1 MELLAPAGSMEAL
14 RAAVCNGADAVYL
27 GADTFNARMNARN
40 FSAADLQEAVV
51 YCHVRGVKVH
61 LTLNTLVLDREM
73 PRAAELI
80 RMAASCGV
88 DAFIVQDLGMVSLC
102 RQLAPD
108 VPIHAS
114 TQMSIHSLE
123 GVLEAAALGC
133 SRVVLAREL
142 PAEEIAHICK
152 KSPVEIE
159 VFVHGALCMCYS
171 GQCYLSSVIG
181 RRSGNRGQCAQPCR
195 LPYGY
200 GRFESTRYPLSLKDN
215 CLAGELDELRR
226 MGVASIKIE
235 GRMKR
240 PEYVAIVTR
249 AYRTVL
255 NGGKLTQA
263 DLQELETAFSRQ
275 GFTDGYFKG
284 QTGSD
289 MFGRRQESEDTADL
303 FASARATYEQGETQR
318 IGVRFYAMI
327 HRGQP
332 ARLAVEDPDGNLCR
346 TYGPVPEQAVYR
358 SLTAQDL
365 EQQLKKTGGT
375 PYLCTSVRSSLDPDL
390 MLPASAINAMRR
402 DAIAELTAKRGRAEK
417 PHLNAYDEPPRYDGI
432 SGEPQLTVAV
442 RTADQI
448 TSRMLSMKPTVLYVP
463 LSELVEHPELR
474 QRVGVETQLAAILP
488 RVIWS
493 GELVPIAR
501 QLRTVYDMGVRQVL
515 AGNLGQLHIARAAGF
530 AVRGDFGL
538 NIVNSRAMRYLREQ
552 GLDSQLLSFELTLPQ
567 IRDISKAVPA
577 EVLIYGRLPLMLME
591 NCVIKNRTGTCTC
604 QTGTVRLV
612 DRVGEE
618 FPIVKDPG
626 TCRNVL
632 LNGKKLYLLDKKD
645 AFRGMGL
652 WALRLQFTTEISPQ
666 AGTDEAYRPAVYR
679 PCGRC
684 GRDDGQVASCP
695 AGGHARQPSESADH
709 RRRRIC
715 GRYRHCCRYHRG
727 HRRPRTGKTP
737 LGAGSTGHAPP
748 ALRQDARGRD
758 RSVRMQRPSHRIR
771 SRRDEGN
778 IPHAL

>member
-80 RMAASCGV
+80 RLAASCGV
-88 DAFIVQDLGMVSLC
+88 DAFIVQDLGVVSLC

-114 TQMSIHSLE
+114 TQMSIHSLD
-123 GVLEAAALGC
+123 GVMEAAALGC

-255 NGGKLTQA
+255 NGGKLMPS

-275 GFTDGYFKG
+275 GFTDGYFRG

-289 MFGRRQESEDTADL
+289 MFGRRQEGEDTADL
-303 FASARATYEQGETQR
+303 FASARATYEQGEPQR

-327 HRGQP
+327 RRGEP
-332 ARLAVEDPDGNLCR
+332 AQLAVEDPDGNLCR
-346 TYGPVPEQAVYR
+346 TRGPVPEQAVYR
-358 SLTAQDL
+358 SLTPQDL

-375 PYLCTSVRSSLDPDL
+375 PYLCTAVRSSLDPDL

-402 DAIAELTAKRGRAEK
+402 DVIAELTAKRGRAA
-417 PHLNAYDEPPRYDGI
+417 PAHLNAYDEPPRYDGI
-432 SGEPQLTVAV
+432 AGEPQLTIAV
-442 RTADQI
+442 RTAGQI

-463 LSELVEHPELR
+463 LSELAEHPDLP
-474 QRVGVETQLAAILP
+474 QRVSVETQLAAILP

-493 GELVPIAR
+493 GELAPVAR
-501 QLRTVYDMGVRQVL
+501 QLRTVYEMGVRQVL

-577 EVLIYGRLPLMLME
+577 ELLIYGRLPLMLME
-591 NCVIKNRTGTCTC
+591 NCVMKNRTGICAC

-645 AFRGMGL
+645 ALRGMGL
-652 WALRLQFTTEISPQ
+652 WALRLQFTTENPGEIDKVLMDYQ
-666 AGTDEAYRPAVYR
+666 GRAVF
-679 PCGRC
+679 
-684 GRDDGQVASCP
+684 D
-695 AGGHARQPSESADH
+695 
-709 RRRRIC
+709 
-715 GRYRHCCRYHRG
+715 
-727 HRRPRTGKTP
+727 
-737 LGAGSTGHAPP
+737 AGSYT
-748 ALRQDARGRD
+748 RGLY
-758 RSVRMQRPSHRIR
+758 
-771 SRRDEGN
+771 SRGVE
-778 IPHAL
+778 

>member
-402 DAIAELTAKRGRAEK
+402 DVIAELTAKRGRAEK

-488 RVIWS
+488 RD
-493 GELVPIAR
+493 GNEFAAPDHAR

-567 IRDISKAVPA
+567 IRDVSKAVPA

-652 WALRLQFTTEISPQ
+652 WALRLQFTTEN
-666 AGTDEAYRPAVYR
+666 
-679 PCGRC
+679 
-684 GRDDGQVASCP
+684 
-695 AGGHARQPSESADH
+695 PSEIDKVLMDYQ
-709 RRRRIC
+709 
-715 GRYRHCCRYHRG
+715 GRAVFD
-727 HRRPRTGKTP
+727 
-737 LGAGSTGHAPP
+737 AGSYT
-748 ALRQDARGRD
+748 RGLY
-758 RSVRMQRPSHRIR
+758 
-771 SRRDEGN
+771 SRGVE
-778 IPHAL
+778 

>member
-27 GADTFNARMNARN
+27 GADTFNARINARN

-80 RMAASCGV
+80 RLAASCGV
-88 DAFIVQDLGMVSLC
+88 DAFIVQDLGVVSLC

-123 GVLEAAALGC
+123 GVMEAAALGC

-152 KSPVEIE
+152 RSPVEIE

-255 NGGKLTQA
+255 NGGKLMPS

-275 GFTDGYFKG
+275 GFTDGYFRG

-289 MFGRRQESEDTADL
+289 MFGRRQEGEDTADL
-303 FASARATYEQGETQR
+303 FASARATYEQGEPQC

-327 HRGQP
+327 RRGEP
-332 ARLAVEDPDGNLCR
+332 AQLAVEDPDGNLCR
-346 TYGPVPEQAVYR
+346 TRGPVPEQAVYR
-358 SLTAQDL
+358 SLTPQDL

-375 PYLCTSVRSSLDPDL
+375 PYLCTAVRSSLDPDL

-402 DAIAELTAKRGRAEK
+402 DVIAELTAKRGRAA
-417 PHLNAYDEPPRYDGI
+417 PAHLNAYDEPPRYDGI
-432 SGEPQLTVAV
+432 AGEPQLTIAV
-442 RTADQI
+442 RTAGQI

-463 LSELVEHPELR
+463 LSELAEHPDLP
-474 QRVGVETQLAAILP
+474 QRVSVETQLAAILP

-493 GELVPIAR
+493 GELAPVAR
-501 QLRTVYDMGVRQVL
+501 QLRTVYEMGVRQVL

-577 EVLIYGRLPLMLME
+577 ELLIYGRLPLMLME
-591 NCVIKNRTGTCTC
+591 NCVMKNRTGICAC

-645 AFRGMGL
+645 ALRGMGL
-652 WALRLQFTTEISPQ
+652 WALRLQFTTENPGEIDKVLMDYQ
-666 AGTDEAYRPAVYR
+666 GRAVF
-679 PCGRC
+679 
-684 GRDDGQVASCP
+684 D
-695 AGGHARQPSESADH
+695 
-709 RRRRIC
+709 
-715 GRYRHCCRYHRG
+715 
-727 HRRPRTGKTP
+727 
-737 LGAGSTGHAPP
+737 AGSYT
-748 ALRQDARGRD
+748 RGLY
-758 RSVRMQRPSHRIR
+758 
-771 SRRDEGN
+771 SRGVE
-778 IPHAL
+778 

>member
-80 RMAASCGV
+80 RLAASCGV
-88 DAFIVQDLGMVSLC
+88 DAFIVQDLGVVSLC

-255 NGGKLTQA
+255 NGGKLMPS

-275 GFTDGYFKG
+275 GFTDGYFRG

-289 MFGRRQESEDTADL
+289 MFGRRQEGEDTADL
-303 FASARATYEQGETQR
+303 FASARATYEQGEPQR

-327 HRGQP
+327 RRGEP
-332 ARLAVEDPDGNLCR
+332 AQLAVEDPDGNLCR
-346 TYGPVPEQAVYR
+346 TRGPVPEQAVYR
-358 SLTAQDL
+358 SLTPQDL

-375 PYLCTSVRSSLDPDL
+375 PYLCTAVRSSLDPDL

-402 DAIAELTAKRGRAEK
+402 DVIAELTAKRGRAA
-417 PHLNAYDEPPRYDGI
+417 PARLNAYDEPPRYDGI
-432 SGEPQLTVAV
+432 AGEPQLTIAV
-442 RTADQI
+442 RTAGQI

-463 LSELVEHPELR
+463 LSELAEHPDLP
-474 QRVGVETQLAAILP
+474 QRVSVETQLAAILP

-493 GELVPIAR
+493 GELAPVAR
-501 QLRTVYDMGVRQVL
+501 QLCTVYEMGVRQVL

-577 EVLIYGRLPLMLME
+577 ELLIYGRLPLMLME
-591 NCVIKNRTGTCTC
+591 NCVMKNRTGICAC

-645 AFRGMGL
+645 ALRGMGL
-652 WALRLQFTTEISPQ
+652 WALRLQFTTENPGEIDKVLMDYQ
-666 AGTDEAYRPAVYR
+666 GRAVF
-679 PCGRC
+679 
-684 GRDDGQVASCP
+684 D
-695 AGGHARQPSESADH
+695 
-709 RRRRIC
+709 
-715 GRYRHCCRYHRG
+715 
-727 HRRPRTGKTP
+727 
-737 LGAGSTGHAPP
+737 AGSYT
-748 ALRQDARGRD
+748 RGLY
-758 RSVRMQRPSHRIR
+758 
-771 SRRDEGN
+771 SRGVE
-778 IPHAL
+778 

>member
-80 RMAASCGV
+80 RLAASCGV
-88 DAFIVQDLGMVSLC
+88 DAFIVQDLGVVSLC

-255 NGGKLTQA
+255 NGGKLMPS
-263 DLQELETAFSRQ
+263 DLQELETSFSRQ
-275 GFTDGYFKG
+275 GFTDGYFRG

-289 MFGRRQESEDTADL
+289 MFGRRQEGEDTADL
-303 FASARATYEQGETQR
+303 FASARATYEQGEPQR

-327 HRGQP
+327 RRGEP
-332 ARLAVEDPDGNLCR
+332 AQLAVEDPDGNLCR
-346 TYGPVPEQAVYR
+346 TRGPVPEQAVYR
-358 SLTAQDL
+358 SLTPQDL

-375 PYLCTSVRSSLDPDL
+375 PYLCTAVRSSLDPDL

-402 DAIAELTAKRGRAEK
+402 DVIAELTAKRGRAA
-417 PHLNAYDEPPRYDGI
+417 PARLNAYDEPPRYDGI
-432 SGEPQLTVAV
+432 AGEPQLTIAV
-442 RTADQI
+442 RTAGQI

-463 LSELVEHPELR
+463 LSELAEHPDLP
-474 QRVGVETQLAAILP
+474 QRVSVETQLAAILP

-493 GELVPIAR
+493 GELAPVAR
-501 QLRTVYDMGVRQVL
+501 QLRTVYEMGVRQVL

-577 EVLIYGRLPLMLME
+577 ELLIYGRLPLMLME
-591 NCVIKNRTGTCTC
+591 NCVMKNRTGICAC

-645 AFRGMGL
+645 ALRGMGL
-652 WALRLQFTTEISPQ
+652 WALRLQFTTENPGEIDKVLMDYQ
-666 AGTDEAYRPAVYR
+666 GRAVF
-679 PCGRC
+679 
-684 GRDDGQVASCP
+684 D
-695 AGGHARQPSESADH
+695 
-709 RRRRIC
+709 
-715 GRYRHCCRYHRG
+715 
-727 HRRPRTGKTP
+727 
-737 LGAGSTGHAPP
+737 AGSYT
-748 ALRQDARGRD
+748 RGLY
-758 RSVRMQRPSHRIR
+758 
-771 SRRDEGN
+771 SRGVE
-778 IPHAL
+778 

>member
-40 FSAADLQEAVV
+40 FSAADLQVAIV

-80 RMAASCGV
+80 RLAASCGV
-88 DAFIVQDLGMVSLC
+88 DAFIVQDLGVVSLC

-123 GVLEAAALGC
+123 GVMEAAALGC

-255 NGGKLTQA
+255 NGGKLMPS

-275 GFTDGYFKG
+275 GFTDGYFRG

-289 MFGRRQESEDTADL
+289 MFGRRQEGEDTADL
-303 FASARATYEQGETQR
+303 FASARATYEQGEPQR

-327 HRGQP
+327 RRGEP
-332 ARLAVEDPDGNLCR
+332 AQLAVEDPDGNLCR
-346 TYGPVPEQAVYR
+346 TRGPVPEQAVYR
-358 SLTAQDL
+358 SLTPQDL

-375 PYLCTSVRSSLDPDL
+375 PYLCTAVRSSLDPDL

-402 DAIAELTAKRGRAEK
+402 DVIAELTAKRGRAA
-417 PHLNAYDEPPRYDGI
+417 PARLNAYDEPPRYDGI
-432 SGEPQLTVAV
+432 AGEPQLTIAV
-442 RTADQI
+442 RTAGQI

-463 LSELVEHPELR
+463 LSELAEHPDLR
-474 QRVGVETQLAAILP
+474 QRVSVETQLAAILP

-493 GELVPIAR
+493 GELAPVAR
-501 QLRTVYDMGVRQVL
+501 QLRTVYEMGVRQVL

-577 EVLIYGRLPLMLME
+577 ELLIYGRLPLMLME
-591 NCVIKNRTGTCTC
+591 NCVMKNRTGICAC

-645 AFRGMGL
+645 ALRGMGL
-652 WALRLQFTTEISPQ
+652 WALRLQFTTENPGEIDKVLMDYQ
-666 AGTDEAYRPAVYR
+666 GRAVF
-679 PCGRC
+679 
-684 GRDDGQVASCP
+684 D
-695 AGGHARQPSESADH
+695 
-709 RRRRIC
+709 
-715 GRYRHCCRYHRG
+715 
-727 HRRPRTGKTP
+727 
-737 LGAGSTGHAPP
+737 AGSYT
-748 ALRQDARGRD
+748 RGLY
-758 RSVRMQRPSHRIR
+758 
-771 SRRDEGN
+771 SRGVE
-778 IPHAL
+778 

>member
-80 RMAASCGV
+80 RLAASCGV
-88 DAFIVQDLGMVSLC
+88 DAFIVQDLGVVSLC

-123 GVLEAAALGC
+123 GVMEAAALGC

-215 CLAGELDELRR
+215 CLVGELDELRR

-255 NGGKLTQA
+255 NGGKLTPS

-275 GFTDGYFKG
+275 GFTDGYFRG

-289 MFGRRQESEDTADL
+289 MFGRRQEGEDTADL
-303 FASARATYEQGETQR
+303 FASARATYEQGEPQR

-327 HRGQP
+327 RRGEP
-332 ARLAVEDPDGNLCR
+332 AQLAVEDPDGNLCR
-346 TYGPVPEQAVYR
+346 TRGPVPEQAVYR
-358 SLTAQDL
+358 SLTPQDL

-375 PYLCTSVRSSLDPDL
+375 PYLCTAVRSSLDPDL

-402 DAIAELTAKRGRAEK
+402 DVIAELTAKRGRAA
-417 PHLNAYDEPPRYDGI
+417 PARLNAYDEPPRYDGI
-432 SGEPQLTVAV
+432 AGEPQLTIAV
-442 RTADQI
+442 RTAGQI

-463 LSELVEHPELR
+463 LSELAEHPDLP

-493 GELVPIAR
+493 GELAPVAR
-501 QLRTVYDMGVRQVL
+501 QLRTVYEMGVRQVL

-577 EVLIYGRLPLMLME
+577 ELLIYGRLPLMLME
-591 NCVIKNRTGTCTC
+591 NCVMKNRTGICAC

-645 AFRGMGL
+645 ALRGMGL
-652 WALRLQFTTEISPQ
+652 WALRLQFTTENPGEIDKVLMDYQ
-666 AGTDEAYRPAVYR
+666 GRAVF
-679 PCGRC
+679 
-684 GRDDGQVASCP
+684 D
-695 AGGHARQPSESADH
+695 
-709 RRRRIC
+709 
-715 GRYRHCCRYHRG
+715 
-727 HRRPRTGKTP
+727 
-737 LGAGSTGHAPP
+737 AGSYT
-748 ALRQDARGRD
+748 RGLY
-758 RSVRMQRPSHRIR
+758 
-771 SRRDEGN
+771 SRGVE
-778 IPHAL
+778 

>member
-80 RMAASCGV
+80 RLAASCGV
-88 DAFIVQDLGMVSLC
+88 DAFIVQDLGVVSLC

-255 NGGKLTQA
+255 NGGKLMPS

-275 GFTDGYFKG
+275 GFTDGYFRG

-289 MFGRRQESEDTADL
+289 MFGRRQEGEDTADL
-303 FASARATYEQGETQR
+303 FASARATYEQGEPQR

-327 HRGQP
+327 RRGEP
-332 ARLAVEDPDGNLCR
+332 AQLAVEDPDGNLCR
-346 TYGPVPEQAVYR
+346 TRGPVPEQAVYR
-358 SLTAQDL
+358 SLTPQDL

-375 PYLCTSVRSSLDPDL
+375 PYLCTAVRSSLDPDL

-402 DAIAELTAKRGRAEK
+402 DVIAELTAKRGRAA
-417 PHLNAYDEPPRYDGI
+417 PAHLNAYDEPPRYDGI
-432 SGEPQLTVAV
+432 AGEPQLTIAV
-442 RTADQI
+442 RTAGQI

-463 LSELVEHPELR
+463 LSELAEHPDLP
-474 QRVGVETQLAAILP
+474 QRVSVETQLAAILP

-493 GELVPIAR
+493 GELAPVAR
-501 QLRTVYDMGVRQVL
+501 QLRTVYEMGVRQVL

-577 EVLIYGRLPLMLME
+577 ELLIYGRLPLMLME
-591 NCVIKNRTGTCTC
+591 NCVMKNRTGICAC

-645 AFRGMGL
+645 ALRGMGL
-652 WALRLQFTTEISPQ
+652 WALRLQFTTENPGEIDKVLMDYQ
-666 AGTDEAYRPAVYR
+666 GRAVF
-679 PCGRC
+679 
-684 GRDDGQVASCP
+684 D
-695 AGGHARQPSESADH
+695 
-709 RRRRIC
+709 
-715 GRYRHCCRYHRG
+715 
-727 HRRPRTGKTP
+727 
-737 LGAGSTGHAPP
+737 AGSYT
-748 ALRQDARGRD
+748 RGLY
-758 RSVRMQRPSHRIR
+758 
-771 SRRDEGN
+771 SRGVE
-778 IPHAL
+778 

>member
-27 GADTFNARMNARN
+27 GADTFNARINARN

-80 RMAASCGV
+80 RLAASCGV
-88 DAFIVQDLGMVSLC
+88 DAFIVQDLGVVSLC

-123 GVLEAAALGC
+123 GVMEAAALGC

-255 NGGKLTQA
+255 NGGKLMPS

-275 GFTDGYFKG
+275 GFTDGYFRG

-289 MFGRRQESEDTADL
+289 MFGRRQEGEDTADL
-303 FASARATYEQGETQR
+303 FASARATYEQGEPQR

-327 HRGQP
+327 RRGEP
-332 ARLAVEDPDGNLCR
+332 AQLAVEDPDGNLCR
-346 TYGPVPEQAVYR
+346 TRGPVPEQAVYR
-358 SLTAQDL
+358 SLTPQDL

-375 PYLCTSVRSSLDPDL
+375 PYLCTAVRSSLDPDL

-402 DAIAELTAKRGRAEK
+402 DVIAELTAKRGRAA
-417 PHLNAYDEPPRYDGI
+417 PARLNAYDEPPRYDGI
-432 SGEPQLTVAV
+432 AGEPQLTIAV
-442 RTADQI
+442 RTAGQI

-463 LSELVEHPELR
+463 LSELVEHPDLP

-501 QLRTVYDMGVRQVL
+501 QLRTVYEMGVRQVL

-577 EVLIYGRLPLMLME
+577 ELLIYGRLPLMLME
-591 NCVIKNRTGTCTC
+591 NCVMKNRTGICAC

-645 AFRGMGL
+645 ALRGMGL
-652 WALRLQFTTEISPQ
+652 WALRLQFTTENPGEIDKVLMDYQ
-666 AGTDEAYRPAVYR
+666 GRAVF
-679 PCGRC
+679 
-684 GRDDGQVASCP
+684 D
-695 AGGHARQPSESADH
+695 
-709 RRRRIC
+709 
-715 GRYRHCCRYHRG
+715 
-727 HRRPRTGKTP
+727 
-737 LGAGSTGHAPP
+737 AGSYT
-748 ALRQDARGRD
+748 RGLY
-758 RSVRMQRPSHRIR
+758 
-771 SRRDEGN
+771 SRGVE
-778 IPHAL
+778 

>member
-1 MELLAPAGSMEAL
+1 MYVDIYAVVQIWIDKRKIIMELLAPAGSMEAL

-27 GADTFNARMNARN
+27 GADTFNARINARN

-80 RMAASCGV
+80 RLAASCGV
-88 DAFIVQDLGMVSLC
+88 DAFIVQDLGVVSLC

-123 GVLEAAALGC
+123 GVMEAAALGC

-152 KSPVEIE
+152 RSPVEIE

-255 NGGKLTQA
+255 NGGKLMPS

-275 GFTDGYFKG
+275 GFTDGYFRG

-289 MFGRRQESEDTADL
+289 MFGRRQEGEDTADL
-303 FASARATYEQGETQR
+303 FASARATYEQGEPQR

-327 HRGQP
+327 RRGEP
-332 ARLAVEDPDGNLCR
+332 AQLAVEDPDGNLCR
-346 TYGPVPEQAVYR
+346 TRGPVPEQAVYR
-358 SLTAQDL
+358 SLTPQDL

-375 PYLCTSVRSSLDPDL
+375 PYLCTAVRSSLDPDL

-402 DAIAELTAKRGRAEK
+402 DVIAELTAKRGRAA
-417 PHLNAYDEPPRYDGI
+417 PARLNAYDEPPRYDGI
-432 SGEPQLTVAV
+432 AGEPQLTIAV
-442 RTADQI
+442 RTAGQI

-463 LSELVEHPELR
+463 LSELAEHPDLP
-474 QRVGVETQLAAILP
+474 QRVSVETQLAAILP

-493 GELVPIAR
+493 GELAPVAR
-501 QLRTVYDMGVRQVL
+501 QLRTVYEMGVRQVL

-577 EVLIYGRLPLMLME
+577 ELLIYGRLPLMLME
-591 NCVIKNRTGTCTC
+591 NCVMKNRTGICAC

-618 FPIVKDPG
+618 FPVVKDPG

-645 AFRGMGL
+645 ALRGMGL
-652 WALRLQFTTEISPQ
+652 WALRLQFTTENPGEIDKVLMDYQ
-666 AGTDEAYRPAVYR
+666 GRAVF
-679 PCGRC
+679 
-684 GRDDGQVASCP
+684 D
-695 AGGHARQPSESADH
+695 
-709 RRRRIC
+709 
-715 GRYRHCCRYHRG
+715 
-727 HRRPRTGKTP
+727 
-737 LGAGSTGHAPP
+737 AGSYT
-748 ALRQDARGRD
+748 RGLY
-758 RSVRMQRPSHRIR
+758 
-771 SRRDEGN
+771 SRGVE
-778 IPHAL
+778 

>member
-1 MELLAPAGSMEAL
+1 MLELLSPAGSMEAL

-27 GADTFNARMNARN
+27 GADVFNARSGARN
-40 FSAADLQEAVV
+40 FTPEELPEAVR
-51 YCHVRGVKVH
+51 YCHVRGVQVH
-61 LTLNTLVLDREM
+61 LTLNTLVTDREM
-73 PRAAELI
+73 QKLAGLIASAARA
-80 RMAASCGV
+80 GV
-88 DAFIVQDLGMVSLC
+88 DAFIVQDLGVVSLC

-123 GVLEAAALGC
+123 GVMEAAALGC

-255 NGGKLTQA
+255 NGGKLMPS

-275 GFTDGYFKG
+275 GFTDGYFRG

-289 MFGRRQESEDTADL
+289 MFGRRQEGEDTADL
-303 FASARATYEQGETQR
+303 FASARATYEQGEPQR

-327 HRGQP
+327 RRGEP
-332 ARLAVEDPDGNLCR
+332 AQLAVEDPDGNLCR
-346 TYGPVPEQAVYR
+346 TCGPVPEQAVYR
-358 SLTAQDL
+358 SLTPQDL

-375 PYLCTSVRSSLDPDL
+375 PYLCTAVRSSLDPDL

-402 DAIAELTAKRGRAEK
+402 DVIAELTAKRGRAA
-417 PHLNAYDEPPRYDGI
+417 PARLNAYDEPPRYDGI
-432 SGEPQLTVAV
+432 AGEPQLTIAV
-442 RTADQI
+442 RTAGQI

-463 LSELVEHPELR
+463 LSELAEHPDLP
-474 QRVGVETQLAAILP
+474 QRVSVETQLAAILP

-493 GELVPIAR
+493 GELAPVAR
-501 QLRTVYDMGVRQVL
+501 QLRTVYEMGVRQVL

-577 EVLIYGRLPLMLME
+577 ELLIYGRLPLMLME
-591 NCVIKNRTGTCTC
+591 NCVMKNRTGICAC

-645 AFRGMGL
+645 ALRGMGL
-652 WALRLQFTTEISPQ
+652 WALRLQFTTENPGEIDKVLMDYQ
-666 AGTDEAYRPAVYR
+666 GRAVF
-679 PCGRC
+679 
-684 GRDDGQVASCP
+684 D
-695 AGGHARQPSESADH
+695 
-709 RRRRIC
+709 
-715 GRYRHCCRYHRG
+715 
-727 HRRPRTGKTP
+727 
-737 LGAGSTGHAPP
+737 AGSYT
-748 ALRQDARGRD
+748 RGLY
-758 RSVRMQRPSHRIR
+758 
-771 SRRDEGN
+771 SRGVE
-778 IPHAL
+778 

>member
-27 GADTFNARMNARN
+27 GADTFNARINARN

-80 RMAASCGV
+80 RLAASCGV

-255 NGGKLTQA
+255 NGGRLMPS

-275 GFTDGYFKG
+275 GFTDGYFRG

-289 MFGRRQESEDTADL
+289 MFGRRQEGEDTADL
-303 FASARATYEQGETQR
+303 FASARATYEQGEPQR

-327 HRGQP
+327 RRGEP
-332 ARLAVEDPDGNLCR
+332 AQLAVEDPDGNLCR
-346 TYGPVPEQAVYR
+346 TRGPVPEQAVYR
-358 SLTAQDL
+358 SLTPQDL

-375 PYLCTSVRSSLDPDL
+375 PYLCTAVRSSLDPDL

-402 DAIAELTAKRGRAEK
+402 DVIAELTAKRGRAA
-417 PHLNAYDEPPRYDGI
+417 PARLNAYDEPPRYDGI
-432 SGEPQLTVAV
+432 AGEPQLTIAV
-442 RTADQI
+442 RTAGQI

-463 LSELVEHPELR
+463 LSELAEHPDLP
-474 QRVGVETQLAAILP
+474 QRVSVETQLAAILP

-493 GELVPIAR
+493 GELAPIAR
-501 QLRTVYDMGVRQVL
+501 QLRTVYEMGVRQVL

-577 EVLIYGRLPLMLME
+577 ELLIYGRLPLMLME
-591 NCVIKNRTGTCTC
+591 NCVMKNRTGICAC

-645 AFRGMGL
+645 ALRGMGL
-652 WALRLQFTTEISPQ
+652 WALRLQFTTENPGEIDKVLMDYQ
-666 AGTDEAYRPAVYR
+666 GRAVF
-679 PCGRC
+679 
-684 GRDDGQVASCP
+684 D
-695 AGGHARQPSESADH
+695 
-709 RRRRIC
+709 
-715 GRYRHCCRYHRG
+715 
-727 HRRPRTGKTP
+727 
-737 LGAGSTGHAPP
+737 AGSYT
-748 ALRQDARGRD
+748 RGLY
-758 RSVRMQRPSHRIR
+758 
-771 SRRDEGN
+771 SRGVE
-778 IPHAL
+778 

>member
-240 PEYVAIVTR
+240 PEYVAIATR

-402 DAIAELTAKRGRAEK
+402 DVIAELTAKRGRAEK

-652 WALRLQFTTEISPQ
+652 WALRLQFTTEN
-666 AGTDEAYRPAVYR
+666 
-679 PCGRC
+679 
-684 GRDDGQVASCP
+684 
-695 AGGHARQPSESADH
+695 PSEIDKVLMDYQ
-709 RRRRIC
+709 
-715 GRYRHCCRYHRG
+715 GRAVFD
-727 HRRPRTGKTP
+727 
-737 LGAGSTGHAPP
+737 AGSYT
-748 ALRQDARGRD
+748 RGLY
-758 RSVRMQRPSHRIR
+758 
-771 SRRDEGN
+771 SRGVE
-778 IPHAL
+778 